1 MSIPLPNWMNPND
14 KDAVTRLRQA
24 VACLY
29 VNRNEVCE
37 ESVAAKHIRLGRNG
51 FLEPS
56 WLDTIRDEDERERAR
71 LRFFVRLAAFYAS
84 PEGTLTRLST
94 LIGFNPRVLSTYTCR
109 GAGRRRVSARV
120 ARAIEKASG
129 GAVDKARLCP
139 EAFAD

>member
-1 MSIPLPNWMNPND
+1 MSIPLPTWMKPND
-14 KDAVTRLRQA
+14 KDALSRLRQA

-29 VNRNEVCE
+29 VNRSEVCDE
-37 ESVAAKHIRLGRNG
+37 AASARYIRYGRDG
-51 FLEPS
+51 FHEPS
-56 WLDTIRDEDERERAR
+56 WLDTIRDADERERAR
-71 LRFFVRLAAFYAS
+71 LRFYVRLAAFYAS

-94 LIGFNPRVLSTYTCR
+94 LIGLNPRVLSTYTCR

-129 GAVDKARLCP
+129 GVVDKARLCP